1 MQSKLVFGYKAISS
15 CFLISY
21 LLYFL
26 ILPIIAQ
33 IFNRIVELIITLEI
47 LTKEAKAKMEIHAVF
62 NVI

>member
-47 LTKEAKAKMEIHAVF
+47 LTTEAKAEMEEHT
-62 NVI
+62 VI